1 MTRNLKNKKSERFDF
16 GRNWASYL
24 SLVDRSRVGQA
35 EESLR
40 VMLALDNLQG
50 LLFLDIGCGS
60 GLFSLAAR
68 NLGATVISFD
78 YDAESVACTQ
88 KLKNEFH
95 PEDHKWIIHQGSV
108 LDDSFMKQLPCGDI
122 VYSWG
127 VLHHTGDMWKA
138 IQAACDKVNPHGK
151 LFLSIYNRLSDRR
164 HKAICKMKLGYVKA
178 GSIQRKLIVLQH
190 GARYVVAEML
200 SSMLQGR
207 HPWATISAYN
217 GDSRGMSF
225 WHDIVDWIGGYPYEA
240 ARPEEVFYA
249 CIRNGL
255 RLEKLSTNQ
264 GHGCNQ
270 FVFWKE

>member
-1 MTRNLKNKKSERFDF
+1 MTENFRSGKDERFEF

-24 SLVDRSRVGQA
+24 SLFNRSRVGQA

-40 VMLALDNLQG
+40 VMLGIDDLHG

-68 NLGATVISFD
+68 NLGAAVISFD
-78 YDAESVACTQ
+78 FDAESVACTQ
-88 KLKNEFH
+88 SLRSRFY
-95 PEDHKWIIHQGSV
+95 PEDREWIVYQGSV
-108 LDDSFMKQLPCGDI
+108 LDSGFMNQLPFCDI

-127 VLHHTGDMWKA
+127 VLHHTGDMWRA
-138 IQAACDKVNPHGK
+138 IQAACDKVNVRGK
-151 LFLSIYNRLSDRR
+151 IYLSIYNRLSDRR
-164 HKAICKMKLGYVKA
+164 HKAICKMKLSYVKA
-178 GSIQRKLIVLQH
+178 GPMLRKLIVLQH

-200 SSMLQGR
+200 SSMLQGK

-225 WHDIVDWIGGYPYEA
+225 WHDIVDWVGGYPYEA
-240 ARPEEVFYA
+240 ARPEEVFDA
-249 CIRNGL
+249 CL
-255 RLEKLSTNQ
+255 RKGFRLMKLSTNQ

-270 FVFWKE
+270 FVFIKE